1 MSVRKT
7 QDNTNATERLIDLA
21 EDRPSCSSPSAMVR
35 AQGGLLL
42 RSVSKAGLGEL
53 LDLDDEKRHMIG
65 RKGERSINRAPDG
78 SKTADVDVTDSQI
91 NITAGKEIPA
101 LI

>member
-1 MSVRKT
+1 
-7 QDNTNATERLIDLA
+7 
-21 EDRPSCSSPSAMVR
+21 
-35 AQGGLLL
+35 
-42 RSVSKAGLGEL
+42 
-53 LDLDDEKRHMIG
+53 MIG